1 MNLGYLSNS
10 NFISNFENQKSN
22 MFYIKKKIMRVIYR
36 FLVFINYFSPIYFYF
51 VANKYIYNNCI
62 KKRRILLSKIL
73 PFLNVQYFKNV
84 YKINSKTFDTNN
96 KKKNQKKKYIIFIDG
111 NYKHLDILLRE
122 KINVKTVKK
131 IYFKKLK
138 KLLNHM
144 SKLLRQKV
152 VLCLHPSSNL
162 KEYSDYFTDFSV
174 SKFETHKEINNASIV
189 IFHESSGIM
198 DAILKKKRII
208 SLKTRILGNYIF
220 ERIKLYQKNLNFVSI
235 DLDQDKIEIN
245 KNIIKDL
252 DTKLKFYNSYINNY
266 LKSDDDRNGSQKII
280 KIIKSF

>member
-1 MNLGYLSNS
+1 
-10 NFISNFENQKSN
+10 
-22 MFYIKKKIMRVIYR
+22 
-36 FLVFINYFSPIYFYF
+36 
-51 VANKYIYNNCI
+51 
-62 KKRRILLSKIL
+62 
-73 PFLNVQYFKNV
+73 
-84 YKINSKTFDTNN
+84 
-96 KKKNQKKKYIIFIDG
+96 
-111 NYKHLDILLRE
+111 LRE

-162 KEYSDYFTDFSV
+162 KEYSDYFTDFLV
-174 SKFETHKEINNASIV
+174 SKFETNKEINNASIV

-235 DLDQDKIEIN
+235 DLDQDEIKIN

-266 LKSDDDRNGSQKII
+266 LKSDNDRNGSQKII